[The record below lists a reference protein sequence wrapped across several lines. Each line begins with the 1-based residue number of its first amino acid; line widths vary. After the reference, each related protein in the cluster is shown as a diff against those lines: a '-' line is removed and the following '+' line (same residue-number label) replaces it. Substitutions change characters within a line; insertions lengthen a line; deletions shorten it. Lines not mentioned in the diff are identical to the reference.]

1 MCPLGNE
8 ETDQSHCLVMRG
20 SLSMTLAPLM
30 WKIIFINHI
39 QFGKK
44 KLKTKADG
52 LIVVSFK

>member
-44 KLKTKADG
+44 KLKTKA
-52 LIVVSFK
+52 